1 MKGLVSFMMTVGD
14 VMIRSVVSVQR
25 STPLKDVAQLLIDN
39 GISGMPVLDVDGT
52 VLGVVSEAD
61 LLVKEQGGDAIHHRP
76 LARFFGESA
85 VSRAQLAKL
94 AALTAAEAMT
104 APAVTITSRQSI
116 HDAAAIMTS
125 RNVNRLPVVDDG
137 RLVGIVSRADLVR
150 AYVRSDDDLAAT
162 IRQDVILR
170 MLWLDPALFTVVVNG
185 GVASI
190 SGRVERRSTAEM
202 LEHSVRM
209 VPGLVD
215 VHSSVSW
222 SMDDRTLE
230 PAGRDPAFPFGPQ

>member
-1 MKGLVSFMMTVGD
+1 MQAPAID
-14 VMIRSVVSVQR
+14 RCVSVLQ
-25 STPLKDVAQLLIDN
+25 
-39 GISGMPVLDVDGT
+39 GPVPGHAT
-52 VLGVVSEAD
+52 
-61 LLVKEQGGDAIHHRP
+61 GG
-76 LARFFGESA
+76 F
-85 VSRAQLAKL
+85 
-94 AALTAAEAMT
+94 
-104 APAVTITSRQSI
+104 
-116 HDAAAIMTS
+116 
-125 RNVNRLPVVDDG
+125 
-137 RLVGIVSRADLVR
+137 
-150 AYVRSDDDLAAT
+150 
-162 IRQDVILR
+162 
-170 MLWLDPALFTVVVNG
+170 DPALFTVVVNG